1 MERRRKRERN
11 EEEEEI
17 ESDEGQKQKDTTPLW
32 KYVARLEGGR
42 GDIINISRVTHL

>member
-1 MERRRKRERN
+1 MMRMKRQGAAHTMEEE

-32 KYVARLEGGR
+32 KYVTRLGGGR
-42 GDIINISRVTHL
+42 GV